1 MKCDSL
7 PLFVG
12 GDSMK
17 NLVMTVLS
25 KTPTVHHTAFQL
37 PIRRWSRLR
46 LLRDCRRSWRCQM
59 TVLLTAI
66 VMFLTVAL
74 QASANEAPA
83 DEETILLGMSTAL
96 TGPTGILGINMRT
109 GVLAAIGEANRA
121 GGIKGRKL
129 DLIVLD
135 DGYEPSHTAPN
146 MRRLVEKEN
155 VLAVIGNVGTPT
167 AVAAI
172 PIANANKTPFFGA
185 FTGAGVL
192 RKTPPDRYVLNYR
205 ASYAEETMIMVDALL
220 THGGLK
226 PQEIAFFTQ
235 RDAYGDAGFA
245 GGIMALKLHG
255 LEDENSVVHCRYE
268 RNTTAVENA
277 LADILMADLQPRA
290 VIMVGAYNPCAA
302 FILLARQSGLES
314 IFLNVSFVG
323 AEPLAAK
330 LGDHG
335 DGVIVTQ
342 VVPHFDADLPIVA
355 RYRKALQSWNAY
367 ANPTF
372 GSLEGYIAARIL
384 CRALKTIKGTVTQEA
399 IVSALEGLGEFDIGL
414 GEELRFGPEEHQ
426 ACHRVW
432 PTIIRH
438 GEIVPFEWEG
448 LASEFGEKS
457 HG

>member
-1 MKCDSL
+1 MSELIKTG
-7 PLFVG
+7 V
-12 GDSMK
+12 
-17 NLVMTVLS
+17 S
-25 KTPTVHHTAFQL
+25 KTFVPGPNLFL
-37 PIRRWSRLR
+37 MPIRKWLRWHPLLDGGRNRLR
-46 LLRDCRRSWRCQM
+46 LM
-59 TVLLTAI
+59 ATLLTGIA
-66 VMFLTVAL
+66 MFLTVAV
-74 QASANEAPA
+74 QASANEAPRQQ
-83 DEETILLGMSTAL
+83 DTILLGMSTAL

-109 GVLAAIGEANRA
+109 GVLTAIGEFNRA

-135 DGYEPSHTAPN
+135 DGYEPSRTAPN

-205 ASYAEETMIMVDALL
+205 ASYAEETMIMVDALV

-255 LEDENSVVHCRYE
+255 LKDENSVIHCRYE
-268 RNTTAVENA
+268 RNTSAVENA
-277 LADILMADLQPRA
+277 LADILMADPQPRA

-302 FILLARQSGLES
+302 FISLARQSGLKC

-323 AEPLAAK
+323 AEPLASK
-330 LGDHG
+330 LGQHG

-342 VVPHFDADLPIVA
+342 VVPHFDSDLPIVA
-355 RYRKALQSWNAY
+355 HYRKALRSWNAI
-367 ANPTF
+367 ANPSF
-372 GSLEGYIAARIL
+372 GSLEGYIATRIL
-384 CRALKTIKGTVTQEA
+384 GQALETIEGTVTQDA
-399 IVSALEGLGEFDIGL
+399 IVNALEGLGEFDIGL
-414 GEELRFGPEEHQ
+414 GEKLRFGPEEHQ

-432 PTIIRH
+432 PTIIRQ
-438 GEIVPFEWEG
+438 GKIVPFEWEK